1 MNAKMKQKLQMLD
14 DICMKYENSI
24 PVQVVADYVGCTP
37 AALRNSMLAQTCPFG
52 YAWRTGA
59 RAGFCIPTIRFY
71 NWIIGK

>member
-1 MNAKMKQKLQMLD
+1 MNVKMEQKLQMLD
-14 DICMKYENSI
+14 ENSI